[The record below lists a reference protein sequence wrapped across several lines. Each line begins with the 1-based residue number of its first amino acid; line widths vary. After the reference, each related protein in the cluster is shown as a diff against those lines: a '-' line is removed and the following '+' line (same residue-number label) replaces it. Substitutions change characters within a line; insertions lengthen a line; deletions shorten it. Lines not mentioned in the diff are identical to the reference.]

1 MRAIYIDSKKKTAEV
16 IDTPD
21 NLQNY
26 RRLLDCSMIDFVTLG
41 NGHDVIIDDEGV
53 FGAESFFCVNNSVLM
68 AGNGL
73 IVGIYEDRCVDCTL
87 NLEDLQIRYFDRSE
101 ALAELQYR
109 ESIDNHSTTIE

>member
-1 MRAIYIDSKKKTAEV
+1 MKAIYIDSKKRNAEV

-26 RRLLDCSMIDFVTLG
+26 RRLLDCSMIDFVSLG
-41 NGHDVIIDDEGV
+41 NGHDVIVDDEGL
-53 FGAESFFCVNNSVLM
+53 FTAESFFCVNRSVLM

-73 IVGIYEDRCVDCTL
+73 IVGIDEDRCIDCTL
-87 NLEDLQIRYFDRSE
+87 NLDELQIRYFDRTE

-109 ESIDNHSTTIE
+109 ESIDNNSTTIE